1 MISRMTLVFAALL
14 SQFGEAPMSIS
25 DDACPATPADA
36 LQGQGDRDPSS
47 RKVTERARA
56 KTVPVEL
63 KDKPVTCRLVPIP
76 EKTGDQAPPLLEIAK
91 QLQPGRKLVLI
102 VGDQRTNVAP
112 GVIYRLY
119 LDLPED
125 VAPEGREA
133 FLVGRLNFFNATT
146 ADDPLKAPK
155 SERFVSFDVTPV
167 SKTLSAQGKLKSKST
182 VTFIPDATPAEG
194 SRPIIGEIKLIER

>member
-1 MISRMTLVFAALL
+1 
-14 SQFGEAPMSIS
+14 MSIS
-25 DDACPATPADA
+25 DDACPTIPANA
-36 LQGQGDRDPSS
+36 SKGHGQRDPNS
-47 RKVTERARA
+47 RGVKERARA

-63 KDKPVTCRLVPIP
+63 KDKAVTCRLAPVP
-76 EKTGDQAPPLLEIAK
+76 EKTGGPAPRLPEIAR
-91 QLQPGRKLVLI
+91 QLQPGRKLVLV
-102 VGDQRTNVAP
+102 VGDQRTNVQP

-155 SERFVSFDVTPV
+155 SERFVSFDVTSV
-167 SKTLSAQGKLKSKST
+167 TKTLSAQGNLKSKST

>member
-1 MISRMTLVFAALL
+1 MISRMTLVLAALL
-14 SQFGEAPMSIS
+14 SQFGDAPMSIS
-25 DDACPATPADA
+25 DDAWPTNA
-36 LQGQGDRDPSS
+36 LQGEGARDPNS
-47 RKVTERARA
+47 RGVKERARA
-56 KTVPVEL
+56 ETVPVEL
-63 KDKPVTCRLVPIP
+63 TDKSVTCRLVAVP
-76 EKTGDQAPPLLEIAK
+76 EKTGTPAPPLPEIAR
-91 QLQPGRKLVLI
+91 QLQPGRKLVLV
-102 VGDQRTNVAP
+102 VGDQRTNVPP

-119 LDLPED
+119 LDLPQD

-167 SKTLSAQGKLKSKST
+167 TKTLSAQGKLKSKST
-182 VTFIPDATPAEG
+182 VTFIPDATPAKG